1 MATIIGV
8 ALPFFAVLL
17 CGMLATRLKLID
29 AAGLIGLN
37 AFVFWFALPALLLQ
51 KVAATPFERLADWTL
66 YVAHTGSCLI
76 LYALV
81 LMAVRF
87 LLGRSLAQAA
97 ICAFAATWGNV
108 GYLGVPLLIAA
119 YGEEAA
125 LPSVLAV
132 VLDTLV
138 LQSLTILLIESDG
151 GGGGSK
157 GGLAPVGRA
166 VARNPLILAVLL
178 GAAVAWAD
186 VEMPTPV
193 AGFLALLA
201 PAGGV
206 AALFALGGT
215 LRGGVL
221 TRDLGL
227 TLALTA
233 AKLVLLPLI
242 ALLVVQGLPVRPDM
256 VTPILVTTALPT
268 AATVYVVAQRYRVL
282 EGLAA
287 AVVFVSHLVGIA
299 TLTGVLVLFER

>member
-66 YVAHTGSCLI
+66 YVAYSGSCLA
-76 LYALV
+76 LYGIVVAAAL
-81 LMAVRF
+81 

-97 ICAFAATWGNV
+97 ICAFAASWGNV

-119 YGEEAA
+119 YGEDRA

-132 VLDTLV
+132 VLDTLI
-138 LQSLTILLIESDG
+138 LQSLTILLVESG
-151 GGGGSK
+151 GARGKG
-157 GGLAPVGRA
+157 GGLATLGRA
-166 VARNPLILAVLL
+166 VARNPLVLSVLL
-178 GAAVAWAD
+178 GAAIAWAGL
-186 VEMPTPV
+186 ELPTPV
-193 AGFLALLA
+193 AGFLALLG

-215 LRGGVL
+215 LSGGAL
-221 TRDLGL
+221 TRDLGPA
-227 TLALTA
+227 LALTA

-242 ALLVVQGLPVRPDM
+242 AFVLVRQLPVRPEM
-256 VTPILVTTALPT
+256 LAPILVTTALPA
-268 AATVYVVAQRYRVL
+268 AATVFVVAQRYRIL
-282 EGLAA
+282 EGLVA
-287 AVVFVSHLVGIA
+287 AVVFVSHLVGIV
-299 TLTGVLVLFER
+299 TLTGVLVLAGP

>member
-17 CGMLATRLKLID
+17 CGMLAARLKLID

-51 KVAATPFERLADWTL
+51 KVATTPFERLADWTL
-66 YVAHTGSCLI
+66 YVAHSGSCLV
-76 LYALV
+76 LYGLV
-81 LMAVRF
+81 LAAT
-87 LLGRSLAQAA
+87 LLLKRSLAQAA
-97 ICAFAATWGNV
+97 ICAFAASWGNV

-119 YGEEAA
+119 YGEGRA

-132 VLDTLV
+132 VLDTLI
-138 LQSLTILLIESDG
+138 LQSLTILLLESG
-151 GGGGSK
+151 GAGGK

-166 VARNPLILAVLL
+166 MARNPLILSVLL
-178 GAAVAWAD
+178 GAAIAWAG
-186 VEMPTPV
+186 VGLPTPV
-193 AGFLALLA
+193 AGFLALLG

-215 LRGGVL
+215 LSGGAL
-221 TRDLGL
+221 TRDLGPA
-227 TLALTA
+227 LALTA

-242 ALLVVQGLPVRPDM
+242 ALALVGLLPVRPEM

-268 AATVYVVAQRYRVL
+268 AATVFVVAQRYQVL
-282 EGLAA
+282 DGLAA
-287 AVVFVSHLVGIA
+287 SVVFVSHLVGIV
-299 TLTGVLVLFER
+299 TLTGVLVLAGP

>member
-1 MATIIGV
+1 MATILGV

-17 CGMLATRLKLID
+17 CGMLATRLKLVD
-29 AAGLIGLN
+29 AAGLMGIN
-37 AFVFWFALPALLLQ
+37 AFVFWFALPALLFQ
-51 KVAATPFERLADWTL
+51 KVAATPFERLADWAL
-66 YVAHTGSCLI
+66 YVAHTGSCLT

-81 LMAVRF
+81 LAAVRF
-87 LLGRSLAQAA
+87 LLGRPLAQAA
-97 ICAFAATWGNV
+97 VCAFAATWGNV

-151 GGGGSK
+151 GGGK
-157 GGLAPVGRA
+157 GGLSPVGRA
-166 VARNPLILAVLL
+166 VARNPLILAVFL
-178 GAAVAWAD
+178 GAAVAWSG
-186 VEMPTPV
+186 VGLPTPV

-227 TLALTA
+227 TSALTA
-233 AKLVLLPLI
+233 AKLVLLPLV
-242 ALLVVQGLPVRPDM
+242 ALLVIQGLPVRPDM

-268 AATVYVVAQRYRVL
+268 AATVFVVAQRYGVL
-282 EGLAA
+282 EGLTA
-287 AVVFVSHLVGIA
+287 AVVFVSHLAGIA
-299 TLTGVLVLFER
+299 TLTAVLVLSER